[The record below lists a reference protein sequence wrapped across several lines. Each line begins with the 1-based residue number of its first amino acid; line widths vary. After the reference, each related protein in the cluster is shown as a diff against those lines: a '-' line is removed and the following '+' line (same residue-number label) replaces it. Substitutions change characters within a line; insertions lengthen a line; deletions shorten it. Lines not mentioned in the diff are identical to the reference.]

1 MSLDLF
7 RSKYKDRCKNLLQLL
22 NINLENHIYHIE
34 WHDNKSKM
42 NHIKNISKKSNKSP
56 EFYVLFDNDQEILDS
71 VENFIGH
78 TKLVDKEKC
87 LQFEDFL
94 EILYKL

>member
-1 MSLDLF
+1 
-7 RSKYKDRCKNLLQLL
+7 
-22 NINLENHIYHIE
+22 
-34 WHDNKSKM
+34 M